1 MDLATGIELTNALFA
16 WYATSNGI
24 SYREAGQAIAALIDT
39 DVDRLKKIIDDFKA
53 SR

>member
-1 MDLATGIELTNALFA
+1 MDLALAVELTNALFN

-24 SYREAGQAIAALIDT
+24 GYREAGKAIAALIDT
-39 DVDRLKKIIDDFKA
+39 DVDRLRKIIAEFKA

>member
-1 MDLATGIELTNALFA
+1 MDLATGIELTNALFT
-16 WYATSNGI
+16 WYATQNAL

-39 DVDRLKKIIDDFKA
+39 DVDRLRKIIREFKA

>member
-1 MDLATGIELTNALFA
+1 MDLVTVIELTNALFA

-24 SYREAGQAIAALIDT
+24 GYREAGQAIVALINT
-39 DVDRLKKIIDDFKA
+39 DVDRLRKIIRDFKA